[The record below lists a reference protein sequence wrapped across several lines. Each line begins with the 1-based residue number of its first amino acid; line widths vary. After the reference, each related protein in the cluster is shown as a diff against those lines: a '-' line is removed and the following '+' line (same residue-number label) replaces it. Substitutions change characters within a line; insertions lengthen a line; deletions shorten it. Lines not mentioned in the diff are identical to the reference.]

1 VTSAPPFIAIVDD
14 EESVRKAI
22 ERLLRSVGLH
32 ARIFASGGEFLA
44 AADECPPSCVV
55 LDLHMPGMSG
65 FGVME
70 SLRGRFPVVVI
81 TGNDSPEAR
90 SQSLRSGAVAYLRKP
105 VGDKE
110 LLEAISIAIADSGVN
125 DSAPR

>member
-1 VTSAPPFIAIVDD
+1 VTSAPPSIAIVDD

-32 ARIFASGGEFLA
+32 ARVFASGAEFLA
-44 AADECPPSCVV
+44 AAEEFHPSCVV

-70 SLRGRFPVVVI
+70 SLRRRFPVVVI
-81 TGNDSPEAR
+81 TGHDSPEAHSR
-90 SQSLRSGAVAYLRKP
+90 AMAGGAVAYLRKP

-110 LLEAISIAIADSGVN
+110 LLEAINASVAQSGVN
-125 DSAPR
+125 DSTPR